1 MKVLFKGRMLP
12 KQFDTSRDAGRM
24 YLIILRIKS
33 NQINLA
39 LRVRSL
45 ITGLSTCLLQQHSLA
60 LPSWHLIALTFT
72 RWLTTPE
79 GSYEANAGFHWYVSS
94 IRFHWGGDLL
104 QRFIFTVNLWTSAG
118 AQPVEGDGM
127 TPCPFPIQG
136 RIPWGGGREQHL
148 SGEAFTV
155 EDTEGAPCRLLW
167 LWVSDVASYWL
178 LPLCRGRAPAAREH
192 WLFSKAAVLLMS
204 PQTKRTAPICSK
216 YISLSS

>member
-94 IRFHWGGDLL
+94 IRFHWGGEICYSVSYLRWISEPQLVHSLSRGMGWLLVPSLSKEGFHGGGATPVRWGFHSWRHRRGAMSTAMTVNIWRGILLASAPL
-104 QRFIFTVNLWTSAG
+104 QRKSTSSPRAL
-118 AQPVEGDGM
+118 
-127 TPCPFPIQG
+127 TLFKS
-136 RIPWGGGREQHL
+136 
-148 SGEAFTV
+148 SGPAN
-155 EDTEGAPCRLLW
+155 
-167 LWVSDVASYWL
+167 VS
-178 LPLCRGRAPAAREH
+178 PNE
-192 WLFSKAAVLLMS
+192 
-204 PQTKRTAPICSK
+204 TNRTDM
-216 YISLSS
+216 L

>member
-136 RIPWGGGREQHL
+136 RIPWGWGAGATPVRWGFHSWRHRRGAMSTAMTVSIWRGILLASAPLQRKSTSSPRAL
-148 SGEAFTV
+148 TLFKSSGPAN
-155 EDTEGAPCRLLW
+155 
-167 LWVSDVASYWL
+167 VS
-178 LPLCRGRAPAAREH
+178 PNE
-192 WLFSKAAVLLMS
+192 
-204 PQTKRTAPICSK
+204 TNRTDM
-216 YISLSS
+216 L

>member
-1 MKVLFKGRMLP
+1 MYKTVISSYCFFTSRTMKVPFKGRMLP

-136 RIPWGGGREQHL
+136 RIPWGGGGSNTCQVRL
-148 SGEAFTV
+148 SQLKTQK
-155 EDTEGAPCRLLW
+155 
-167 LWVSDVASYWL
+167 
-178 LPLCRGRAPAAREH
+178 GRHVDCYDCEYLTWHPTGFCPSAEEEH
-192 WLFSKAAVLLMS
+192 QQPES
-204 PQTKRTAPICSK
+204 TD
-216 YISLSS
+216 SLQKQRSC